1 MIYYI
6 CRAFCFRKVFFFVKK
21 YMEEVV
27 KEAKATGYV
36 KTLFGRKRYL
46 PEINS
51 SVMMMAKAAERAAIN
66 APIQGTNADMVKV
79 AMIAID
85 KLIEND
91 YQGQVKMIMQVHDEL
106 VFEINTSL
114 VKEFVELIK
123 PIMENVI
130 KLSVPV
136 VVDAKAGENWE
147 EMEKV

>member
-1 MIYYI
+1 
-6 CRAFCFRKVFFFVKK
+6 
-21 YMEEVV
+21 MEEVV

-106 VFEINTSL
+106 VFEINKSL